1 MGHNIEYGVYPEN
14 VDKKKVEADWNN
26 YVAIADRME
35 GCSGL
40 YNRIRWLPI
49 ICESEADAYEA
60 IRREDSG
67 NYDQLAVRFRR
78 ADAPTAKLKAL
89 QQKFRE
95 AQTALCML
103 DRDIHYSHTTTK
115 FVSCKKCGSSLAR
128 EYIKSNFC
136 PMCCADLRPQT
147 VKDKVKKASEK
158 VKRLEQQILEEEK
171 KANKK
176 GKLFWLVKIEYH
188 T

>member
-1 MGHNIEYGVYPEN
+1 MSHNIEYRTCPEN
-14 VDKKKVEADWNN
+14 VDKKKVEADWNA
-26 YVAIADRME
+26 YAAKADWKE

-40 YNRIRWLPI
+40 YNPIRWLPI
-49 ICESEADAYEA
+49 ICDSEDDAYEA

-78 ADAPTAKLKAL
+78 ADAPTARLKELRQKL
-89 QQKFRE
+89 QE
-95 AQTALCML
+95 AQNALFTL

-128 EYIKSNFC
+128 GYIKSNFC
-136 PMCCADLRPQT
+136 PMCHTDLRPQT
-147 VKDKVKKASEK
+147 VKDKVKKANEK
-158 VKRLEQQILEEEK
+158 VRKLEQQIREEERM
-171 KANKK
+171 ANKK